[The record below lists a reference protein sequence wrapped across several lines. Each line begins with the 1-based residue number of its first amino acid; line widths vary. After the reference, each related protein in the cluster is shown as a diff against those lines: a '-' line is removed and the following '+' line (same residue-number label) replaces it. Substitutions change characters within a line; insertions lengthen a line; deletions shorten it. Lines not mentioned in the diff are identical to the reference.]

1 MQDIR
6 EGPPAI
12 DEASRAPGIKSLRPY
27 LLSHGSDAPVLRLS
41 TWGRGWGRHPHLAA
55 FPAKALS
62 ATVEATQKILGRST
76 AVVQWVQLHGSWEC
90 LGPHIVTVC
99 GIRYWSYNLVLT
111 LCKILSETSPRRT
124 ETESRGLPE
133 EAPGSWGRLEVLWA
147 LLQAAYLHWLECGWE
162 GILQGTAGQPPHL
175 LSEHGARSDKDVPAR
190 RNEEDLNPY
199 ILLPQTAGPSQHTPR
214 LICSFFASLAVFSL
228 SCLQSIWHST
238 VLILFPNPFGIKI
251 SMDPH
256 YK

>member
-12 DEASRAPGIKSLRPY
+12 DEASRAPGIKSLCPY

-41 TWGRGWGRHPHLAA
+41 TGGRGWGRHPHLAA

-76 AVVQWVQLHGSWEC
+76 AVVQWVQLYGSWEC

-111 LCKILSETSPRRT
+111 LCKILTSPRRRQ
-124 ETESRGLPE
+124 SPE
-133 EAPGSWGRLEVLWA
+133 
-147 LLQAAYLHWLECGWE
+147 AYLRRHQGAEAGWRCS
-162 GILQGTAGQPPHL
+162 G
-175 LSEHGARSDKDVPAR
+175 LSSRQLTFTGLSVAEKASCRAQQASRHISSVNTGPAVTR
-190 RNEEDLNPY
+190 TY
-199 ILLPQTAGPSQHTPR
+199 LPGETRKT
-214 LICSFFASLAVFSL
+214 
-228 SCLQSIWHST
+228 
-238 VLILFPNPFGIKI
+238 
-251 SMDPH
+251 
-256 YK
+256 